1 MAVIHKKVFTSQKGL
16 RSTGGPDLLKWGL
29 PGGGV
34 KSAKVA
40 PIPYVYFPP
49 EVHVWSYTGVDLPRY
64 RVGFFIKKK
73 QKGPTNRKLGGAA
86 MASRPVLVSPA
97 GTRTRV
103 FRVRAEYPDRLDYR
117 GFRCYVCGKL
127 PIQRRGSAISAS
139 EPSCDGCAS
148 RRQTPKCEPRAN
160 CGM

>member
-1 MAVIHKKVFTSQKGL
+1 MAAIHKKVFTSQKGL

-73 QKGPTNRKLGGAA
+73 QKGAQQIENWAGPRWH
-86 MASRPVLVSPA
+86 PVRSSFPPPGLEP
-97 GTRTRV
+97 
-103 FRVRAEYPDRLDYR
+103 
-117 GFRCYVCGKL
+117 
-127 PIQRRGSAISAS
+127 GSF
-139 EPSCDGCAS
+139 G
-148 RRQTPKCEPRAN
+148 
-160 CGM
+160 

>member
-103 FRVRAEYPDRLDYR
+103 FRVRAEYPDQLDYR
-117 GFRCYVCGKL
+117 G
-127 PIQRRGSAISAS
+127 S
-139 EPSCDGCAS
+139 EYLDQLDY
-148 RRQTPKCEPRAN
+148 RI
-160 CGM
+160 